1 MTKEPADGHASP
13 AAQDA
18 DAVDDVQRNTKSQTE
33 AASYTTTDHDVIR
46 AWCTKRGGVPA
57 NVESTEQDSEDVGV
71 LRIEFPDQGSAK
83 DLNEVDWAPFFRK
96 FDDSGLSFVYQE
108 HTSDGQISRF
118 NKFTRAHRDG

>member
-46 AWCTKRGGVPA
+46 AWCYPGHV
-57 NVESTEQDSEDVGV
+57 
-71 LRIEFPDQGSAK
+71 
-83 DLNEVDWAPFFRK
+83 
-96 FDDSGLSFVYQE
+96 
-108 HTSDGQISRF
+108 
-118 NKFTRAHRDG
+118 